1 MSKVYDKIKK
11 VFDGGEK
18 STLVHLNTE
27 QADRFID
34 YMVNESVLLQKIR
47 VIKMDTP
54 EKVIAKIGIGNK
66 ILFPAGHTTGFT
78 DKTTSKAKPDQ
89 IKLKTK
95 KSRAKFIIGDDE
107 LEDNI
112 EGDAFKDHLMRMAAK
127 VCANQLEIAS
137 IYGRYVADDGLED
150 PNCVDINNQF
160 NGFITRASVILDAAN
175 SDSYDNR
182 TLDLDK
188 LTDLRLAMKSKY
200 RASLETIMGDD
211 LVTRYSNK
219 YAKSPNQVD
228 PKGFS
233 GKAFINAPLMSTES
247 PILIKNGAKTT
258 LSAKNTQGA
267 KTITVA
273 SAAGFQEGT
282 QICIAYNTNL
292 EFCSTIASVSSNTLT
307 LEDEVPYEFKGNES
321 VHAVTLDG
329 AEVLMTDPRNL
340 LQGIQRS
347 FKIEFERDAEH
358 EQTAMYTSIRTDFQV
373 ENEEALAVMKGISTK
388 AG

>member
-1 MSKVYDKIKK
+1 MNKTYEKIRK
-11 VFDGGEK
+11 VFDGGEN

-34 YMVNESVLLQKIR
+34 YMVNESMLLQKVR
-47 VIKMDTP
+47 VIRMDTP

-66 ILFPAGHTTGFT
+66 ILYPAGHTTGFT
-78 DKTTSKAKPDQ
+78 EETTSKAKPDQ

-95 KSRAKFIIGDDE
+95 KCRAKFIIGDDE

-137 IYGRYVADDGLED
+137 IYGRYIADDHLED
-150 PNCVDINNQF
+150 ANCVDINNQF

-175 SDSYDNR
+175 GDAYNSR

-200 RASLETIMGDD
+200 RVSLETIMGDD
-211 LVTRYSNK
+211 LITRYSNK

-247 PILIKNGAKTT
+247 PTLIKNGAKTT
-258 LSAKNTQGA
+258 LSAVNTQGA

-273 SAAGFQEGT
+273 SAAGLQAGV

-292 EFCSTIASVSSNTLT
+292 EFCSTIASVAGTTLT
-307 LEDEVPYEFKGNES
+307 LEDAVPYKFKGNES
-321 VHAVTLDG
+321 VHVVTLDG

-340 LQGIQRS
+340 LQGIQRE

-358 EQTAMYTSIRTDFQV
+358 EQTAMYISIRTDFQV

>member
-1 MSKVYDKIKK
+1 MNKTYEKIRK

-34 YMVNESVLLQKIR
+34 YMVNESVLLQKVR
-47 VIKMDTP
+47 VIRMDTP

-66 ILFPAGHTTGFT
+66 ILYPAGHTTGFT
-78 DKTTSKAKPDQ
+78 EETTSKAKPDQ

-95 KSRAKFIIGDDE
+95 KCRAKFIIGDDE

-137 IYGRYVADDGLED
+137 IYGRYIADDHLED
-150 PNCVDINNQF
+150 ANCVDINNQF

-175 SDSYDNR
+175 GDAYNSR

-200 RASLETIMGDD
+200 RVSLETIMGDD
-211 LVTRYSNK
+211 LITRYSNK
-219 YAKSPNQVD
+219 YAKSPNQVN

-233 GKAFINAPLMSTES
+233 GKDFINAPLMSTES
-247 PILIKNGAKTT
+247 PTLIKNGAKTT
-258 LSAKNTQGA
+258 LSAVNTQGA

-273 SAAGFQEGT
+273 NATGLQAGV

-292 EFCSTIASVSSNTLT
+292 EFCSTIASIAGTTLT
-307 LEDEVPYEFKGNES
+307 LEDAVPYKFKGNES
-321 VHAVTLDG
+321 VHVVTLDG

-340 LQGIQRS
+340 LQGIQRE

-358 EQTAMYTSIRTDFQV
+358 DQTEMYISIRTDFQV